1 MILGSG
7 PNGAIIHYRAE
18 EGSSAKLDACTP
30 ILCDTGAQYL
40 TGTTDTT
47 RTFLFQEAK
56 HNSHFYSYLKEMYT
70 RVLMGN
76 LDLQTA
82 KFPYRTYG
90 NQLEGFARRHLW
102 SIGKDFKHGVG
113 HGVSFCGPV
122 HEYPHFAYAKKSPL
136 IHLQPHMTITNEPGY
151 YEEGQFGIRIENIM
165 VVDKVLNNNDFLC
178 FRPLTLVP
186 YCSRL
191 IQKDLLEKAH
201 QTTVSTY
208 YT

>member
-1 MILGSG
+1 MSDDKYLLF
-7 PNGAIIHYRAE
+7 NE
-18 EGSSAKLDACTP
+18 LKKLSR
-30 ILCDTGAQYL
+30 I
-40 TGTTDTT
+40 
-47 RTFLFQEAK
+47 EAHK
-56 HNSHFYSYLKEMYT
+56 YYLKLENHGRATNTLAEVVRML
-70 RVLMGN
+70 VLN
-76 LDLQTA
+76 DL
-82 KFPYRTYG
+82 YYLLVCVCNR
-90 NQLEGFARRHLW
+90 NDM
-102 SIGKDFKHGVG
+102 IND
-113 HGVSFCGPV
+113 
-122 HEYPHFAYAKKSPL
+122 FAYAKKSPL

-201 QTTVSTY
+201 QTTVSSY